1 MKLVM
6 KSAIA
11 AVVFSFAGAGAAL
24 AAEECCCKGKDGK
37 MACCEKMAAEHKGHH
52 DKQHEKHRET
62 PPKPQGAP
70 QTPQSEHQH

>member
-24 AAEECCCKGKDGK
+24 AAEDCCCKGKDGK

-52 DKQHEKHRET
+52 DKQPGKDHGAQ
-62 PPKPQGAP
+62 PKPPGAP
-70 QTPQSEHQH
+70 QAPQHEHQH